1 MTLVA
6 SQRARSR
13 RAVKSTRRS
22 ASGKAKRGGAELSSQ
37 LRVLD
42 LLSLVASSE
51 RPLALPEI
59 TAALDA
65 SKPTVFR
72 MCQRLETAGYLE
84 REPGGRHFRIGP
96 SLIRLGLSAVRGGS
110 AHVGRHAILEALV
123 AAIGE
128 TCNCTMLAGSEVYYL
143 DRVETRWPLRM
154 HLEPG
159 SRVPVHCTASG
170 KLFLANLAP
179 AARDALLAHLPLEP
193 HTSSTIT
200 SRKALVAALEEIRKR
215 DYSIDNEEFLV
226 GLIAI
231 AVPVRDRAGNVVAA
245 LACHA
250 PLARM
255 SIEEAVRQLPRLR
268 AAARKLAAT
277 LPA

>member
-1 MTLVA
+1 MPAL
-6 SQRARSR
+6 
-13 RAVKSTRRS
+13 ST
-22 ASGKAKRGGAELSSQ
+22 Q

-42 LLSLVASSE
+42 LLGLVATSE
-51 RPLALPEI
+51 RPLSLPEI
-59 TAALDA
+59 TAELGA

-72 MCQRLETAGYLE
+72 MCQRLEAAGYLE
-84 REPGGRHFRIGP
+84 REPGGRRFRIGP
-96 SLIRLGLSAVRGGS
+96 SLVRLGMLAVRVGG
-110 AHVGRHAILEALV
+110 ANVERHAILEALV

-170 KLFLANLAP
+170 KLFLANLEP
-179 AARDALLAHLPLEP
+179 AARDALIGHLRLEP
-193 HTSSTIT
+193 HTPSTIT
-200 SRKALVAALEEIRKR
+200 SRKALVAALEAIRVR
-215 DYSIDNEEFLV
+215 DYSIDDEEFLV

-231 AVPVRDRAGNVVAA
+231 AVPVRDRAGKVVAA

-255 SIEEAVRQLPRLR
+255 SIDDAERLLPRLR
-268 AAARKLAAT
+268 AAARKLSAT
-277 LPA
+277 LPD